1 MQKGYFSGG
10 QQVRPMPDAVGRD
23 KKRAIPKNHPMTK
36 TKLAIFS
43 GIANETE
50 IRRAA
55 DYGRYYG
62 LDGRFES
69 GRINDYS

>member
-1 MQKGYFSGG
+1 
-10 QQVRPMPDAVGRD
+10 MPDAVGRD
-23 KKRAIPKNHPMTK
+23 KKEGNPEESPMTK

-69 GRINDYS
+69 GRIDDYS